1 MGVKTKN
8 LHNGQQLMGD
18 EAELPEGEGG
28 EGEGEGEQ
36 QVIIEAD
43 PEPALRYCYSIALLA
58 GEGVKIDQLQVCGC
72 PVRVL
77 MMGAAGSRA
86 CAAHSARHAGRQ
98 VICAVAKP

>member
-1 MGVKTKN
+1 
-8 LHNGQQLMGD
+8 MGD